1 MQKKLCTLKF
11 VIVTTSDNRYAA
23 AILVQIGKKTYLN
36 LFKRLY
42 TCIERNQVTYGIV
55 FTSTNK
61 QAAAIFMAILAS
73 VLRKK
78 HTLKLMREINGSY
91 ACMKFGLNRGV

>member
-1 MQKKLCTLKF
+1 MRLPLWLKLEKKN
-11 VIVTTSDNRYAA
+11 I
-23 AILVQIGKKTYLN
+23 IELVQEIA
-36 LFKRLY
+36 Y
-42 TCIERNQVTYGIV
+42 TCIERNQVTHGIV

-73 VLRKK
+73 VVRIK

-91 ACMKFGLNRGV
+91 ACMKFGLNRDI